1 MKLPAG
7 AGDRKGEEG
16 GRTAMLGFR
25 RRGREAP
32 TILARPRRG
41 GERQVRR
48 KNNCEKKIGYRMET
62 LECWLAISMGILD

>member
-1 MKLPAG
+1 
-7 AGDRKGEEG
+7 
-16 GRTAMLGFR
+16 MLGFR

-48 KNNCEKKIGYRMET
+48 KNNCEKKSDIEWRHSSAG
-62 LECWLAISMGILD
+62 